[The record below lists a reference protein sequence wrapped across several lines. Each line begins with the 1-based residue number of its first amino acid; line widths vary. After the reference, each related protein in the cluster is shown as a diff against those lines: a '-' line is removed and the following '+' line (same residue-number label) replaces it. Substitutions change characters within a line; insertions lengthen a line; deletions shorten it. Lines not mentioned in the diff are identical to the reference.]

1 MSKMKWVDLIKTIK
15 VTLVSFIA
23 LIMFVGMSV
32 GNLLGTSWSGPA
44 VAIMTNRY
52 YDKQAVMD
60 LRAVSAD
67 GFDEAMIDRIRAI
80 DDVAAAEGIYTAD
93 AFMRINGERE
103 LFSVISVTDDID
115 KLEIIEGTLPQ
126 APDEIAIDRKMAE
139 DRYYS
144 LGDVISLDSSL
155 EELTGYPVSSLGKS
169 RFKITAIVQHPEFIS
184 SAEGSA
190 KGYSAAYRRS
200 FRYYAMVDE
209 SAFNDDVYSGK
220 YNAVLMRMKSLEGA
234 DRFAAGYNSK
244 VQAAEDRITGALGDD
259 NSMSLT
265 DITST
270 FGFYSVNVA
279 QKTGGKVASVFSSFF
294 FAVGLLVCYSTI
306 LRIVEEE
313 KRLIGTKMANG
324 FTRGAVT
331 TKYLMYVALAVTLGV
346 VMGISTAFMM
356 SRVTQQVVTSTLTFG
371 SAGETYDYY
380 DAKQTLIVVAA
391 EYALMLLI
399 AVFASAKQLRMKITS
414 LLNNSKEN
422 SRIFT
427 LISRSPLV
435 RKASVSIQSFVY
447 NISMDSSRVIA
458 TIVGIAGSIA
468 LLIAPASLYFTLI
481 QTPQTQY
488 EELFRFDHTVQ
499 YSDEESEE
507 KVISM
512 LDEAGAKYA
521 KVYSED
527 ALLSR
532 NGEKTGSVR
541 LIVTDDPESFKTM
554 VDLQDPDTHDEI
566 DLSDKGVMIWQAE
579 GKDYGTAAGDVMKI
593 TSYSGDNYRFE
604 VEGLYRCYDSGAYRL
619 FMTSDVY
626 EQVTGKDFEAN
637 AVLTSVSDETARELA
652 DIDGVLGC
660 IDDYDACLSFYNN
673 MKLIYGGI
681 LGLVLVL
688 SAIIAFLILLN
699 LNIQFVKEKKMEL
712 TVMRINGFSVGAA
725 RMYIIRDNIF
735 LTVLATIIG
744 VIAGI
749 FLGGMLNSAL
759 QMEGQCM
766 LSSPSV
772 PGCVFGV
779 AVTMIYVIITNII
792 AVKPIG
798 KLDLTDISKA

>member
-1 MSKMKWVDLIKTIK
+1 MSRMKWVDLLTTIR
-15 VTLVSFIA
+15 VTWVSFIA
-23 LIMFVGMSV
+23 LILFVGLSV
-32 GNLLGTSWSGPA
+32 GTLLGTGWTGPA
-44 VAIMTNRY
+44 SAITANRY

-60 LRAVSAD
+60 LKAVSAD

-80 DDVAAAEGIYTAD
+80 DDVSAAEGIYTAD

-115 KLEIIEGTLPQ
+115 RLEIIDGTLPQ

-155 EELTGYPVSSLGKS
+155 EELTGYPVSSLGSS
-169 RFKITAIVQHPEFIS
+169 RFRITAIVQHPEFIS

-190 KGYSAAYRRS
+190 KGYSAAYRRN

-220 YNAVLMRMKSLEGA
+220 YNAVLMRIKSLEGV
-234 DRFAAGYNSK
+234 DRFAAGYSSK
-244 VQAAEDRITGALGDD
+244 VLDAEDRITGALGDED
-259 NSMSLT
+259 SISLT

-270 FGFYSVNVA
+270 FGYYSVKMA
-279 QKTGGKVASVFSSFF
+279 GDTGGKVASVFSSFF
-294 FAVGLLVCYSTI
+294 FIVGLLVCYSTI

-324 FTRGAVT
+324 FSRGAVT
-331 TKYLMYVALAVTLGV
+331 SKYLMFVTCAVTLGV
-346 VMGISTAFMM
+346 ILGISIAFMISRM
-356 SRVTQQVVTSTLTFG
+356 SQQTLHSTLTF
-371 SAGETYDYY
+371 ADTYDYY
-380 DAKQTLIVVAA
+380 DMQQILIVVAV
-391 EYALMLLI
+391 EYAFMLLI
-399 AVFASAKQLRMKITS
+399 AWFASAKQLRMKIAS

-422 SRIFT
+422 SRLFQAIGK
-427 LISRSPLV
+427 SALV

-458 TIVGIAGSIA
+458 TIVGIACSMA
-468 LLIAPASLYFTLI
+468 LLIAPTSLIFNMI
-481 QTPQTQY
+481 ATPELQY
-488 EELFRFDHTVQ
+488 DELFHFDHTVQ
-499 YSDEESEE
+499 YSDDESEE
-507 KVISM
+507 KVISI

-532 NGEKTGSVR
+532 SGKETGSVR

-554 VDLQDPDTHDEI
+554 VNFQDPDTHDEI
-566 DLSDKGVMIWQAE
+566 ELSDKGVMVWQAE
-579 GKDYGTAAGDVMKI
+579 GKDYGAAAGDVMKI
-593 TSYSGDNYRFE
+593 TSYNGDNYRFE
-604 VEGLYRCYDSGAYRL
+604 VDGLYRCYDSGSYRL

-626 EQVTGKDFEAN
+626 ERVTGKEYKPNAFLTAISDDTAN
-637 AVLTSVSDETARELA
+637 ELT
-652 DIDGVLGC
+652 DIDGVLSC
-660 IDDYDACLSFYNN
+660 TDDHKACVDFYNN
-673 MKLIYGGI
+673 LKVIYAGV
-681 LGLVLVL
+681 LGLVLML

-712 TVMRINGFSVGAA
+712 IVMRINGFSVGAA
-725 RMYIIRDNIF
+725 RMYILRDNIF
-735 LTVLATIIG
+735 LTIISTIIG

-749 FLGGMLNSAL
+749 ILGGTLNSAL
-759 QMEGQCM
+759 QLEGQCM
-766 LSSPSV
+766 ISTPSL
-772 PGCVFGV
+772 PGCMFGV
-779 AVTMIYVIITNII
+779 AVTLIYVVITNII
-792 AVKPIG
+792 AVWPIG